1 MMLPITA
8 YGHPVLKKRGEEIT
22 KDYPELD
29 KLIEDMYESM
39 YHSNGVG
46 LAAPQINKSIR
57 LFVIDAS
64 PYEDHDPACKD
75 FKRVFINA
83 KIVREEGEPWEFEE
97 GCLSVPGI
105 NEYVKRQPVIY
116 ISYYDE
122 NWNYHEEE
130 RYDAMPARII
140 QHEYD
145 HTEGIVFVERL
156 PQIRKM
162 LLKRKLADITNG
174 KVSPGYKMIFPK
186 KRPKR

>member
-1 MMLPITA
+1 MMPIVA
-8 YGHPVLKKRGEEIT
+8 YGHPTLKKKGEDID
-22 KDYPELD
+22 KDFPGLAELID
-29 KLIEDMYESM
+29 DMFDSM

-64 PYEDHDPACKD
+64 PYEEHDPLCKD

-83 KIVREEGEPWEFEE
+83 KIIRQEGEPWEFEE

-105 NEYVKRQPVIY
+105 NEYVKREPVIY
-116 ISYYDE
+116 MSYYD
-122 NWNYHEEE
+122 NQWNYHEEE
-130 RYDAMPARII
+130 RFEGMPARII

-145 HTEGIVFVERL
+145 HIEGIVFVERL

-162 LLKRKLADITNG
+162 LLKRKLNDITNG
-174 KVSPGYKMIFPK
+174 KVDPGYKMIFPR
-186 KRPKR
+186 KRPKK

>member
-1 MMLPITA
+1 MMPIVA
-8 YGHPVLKKRGEEIT
+8 YGHPTLKKKGEDID
-22 KDYPELD
+22 KDFPGLAE
-29 KLIEDMYESM
+29 LIEDMFDSM

-64 PYEDHDPACKD
+64 PYEEHDPLCKD

-83 KIVREEGEPWEFEE
+83 RIVRQEGEPWEFEE

-105 NEYVKRQPVIY
+105 NEYVKREPVIY
-116 ISYYDE
+116 MSYYDSE
-122 NWNYHEEE
+122 WNYHEEE
-130 RYDAMPARII
+130 RFEGMPARII

-145 HTEGIVFVERL
+145 HIEGVVFVERL

-162 LLKRKLADITNG
+162 LLKRKLNDITNG
-174 KVSPGYKMIFPK
+174 KVDPGYKMIFPR
-186 KRPKR
+186 KRPKK